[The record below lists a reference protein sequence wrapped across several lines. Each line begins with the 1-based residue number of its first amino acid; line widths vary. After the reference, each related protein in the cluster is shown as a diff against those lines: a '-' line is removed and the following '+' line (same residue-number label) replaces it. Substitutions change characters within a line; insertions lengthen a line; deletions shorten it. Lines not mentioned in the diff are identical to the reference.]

1 MPRSSKAQSEVTGR
15 TIREIAREMFST
27 RGYQSVRLEEVAEA
41 AGMTRGA
48 VYHHH
53 KNKQALF
60 EAVLD
65 DVHAEVEADVVR
77 AAEEHDD
84 AWTQLEA
91 GCLAFLRASTA
102 PDVARILLVEG
113 PAVIGWDAWRSHDR
127 HHSYRQLEEVLQEL
141 EDAGEVAA
149 GTARS
154 AAPLLSGAMNEAAL
168 WLAGSSDPEDAAS
181 IEKTLLVMLR
191 ALRRSG

>member
-1 MPRSSKAQSEVTGR
+1 MFAATGYH
-15 TIREIAREMFST
+15 A
-27 RGYQSVRLEEVAEA
+27 VRLEEVAEA

-65 DVHAEVEADVVR
+65 DIHADVEADVVR
-77 AAEEHDD
+77 AAGEYH
-84 AWTQLEA
+84 APWAQLEA
-91 GCLAFLRASTA
+91 GCLAFLRASTQ
-102 PDVARILLVEG
+102 PDVARLLLVEG

-141 EDAGEVAA
+141 ADAGEITEA
-149 GTARS
+149 TARS

-168 WLAGSSDPEDAAS
+168 WLAGSSDPEDAAR
-181 IEKTLLVMLR
+181 IDETLLVILR
-191 ALRRSG
+191 ALRLP